1 MKISNKLKL
10 ALLAVLAIIALVACS
25 GQAEVDLNNYV
36 AFNYE
41 GFDGSGKAN
50 LSVDYNKLLT
60 DHEKELGEKKSMA
73 ALRLL
78 RNSACK
84 SYPH

>member
-10 ALLAVLAIIALVACS
+10 ALLAVFAIIALVTCS

-36 AFNYE
+36 AYDYE
-41 GFDGSGKAN
+41 GFDGSGRVQ

-60 DHEKELGEKKSMA
+60 DHEKSLVRKSQW
-73 ALRLL
+73 LL
-78 RNSACK
+78 
-84 SYPH
+84 YVF